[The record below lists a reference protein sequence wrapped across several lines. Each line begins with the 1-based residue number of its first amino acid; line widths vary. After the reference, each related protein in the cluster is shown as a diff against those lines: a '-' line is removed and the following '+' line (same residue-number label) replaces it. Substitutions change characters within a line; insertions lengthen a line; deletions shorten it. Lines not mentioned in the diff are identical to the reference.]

1 VPLIISARGRKGTR
15 GASLAGRRL
24 DLSKTLVSLDDVPL
38 IDDWLPEFDVGE
50 RHDVAVPLEPERA
63 LALALATP
71 ASSDRIVRALISARG
86 MAARDETIERFFA
99 AHRFVVLDRSP
110 TEWVAG
116 AVGAVWRPRGG
127 LVQLDDAGAWRGA
140 NVAGTIKGVVDFRAE
155 AIPGGSRLTTET
167 RVKATDE
174 QARRAFRR
182 YWLAIGPFSALIR
195 KRWLAAVMASA
206 KRSAE
211 PSP

>member
-1 VPLIISARGRKGTR
+1 M
-15 GASLAGRRL
+15 
-24 DLSKTLVSLDDVPL
+24 PL
-38 IDDWLPEFDVGE
+38 IDDWLPDFDVSE

-63 LALALATP
+63 LELALATP
-71 ASSDRIVRALISARG
+71 AASDRIVRALVTARG
-86 MAARDETIERFFA
+86 MIARDATIEGFFA

-110 TEWVAG
+110 TQWVAG

-127 LVQLDDAGAWRGA
+127 LVPLDDAEAWRAA
-140 NVAGTIKGVVDFRAE
+140 NVPGTIKGAVDFRAE

-167 RVKATDE
+167 RVQAMDDR
-174 QARRAFRR
+174 ARRAFRL
-182 YWLAIGPFSALIR
+182 YWLAIGPFSAVIR

>member
-1 VPLIISARGRKGTR
+1 
-15 GASLAGRRL
+15 
-24 DLSKTLVSLDDVPL
+24 VPL
-38 IDDWLPEFDVGE
+38 IDDWLPDFDVGE
-50 RHDVAVPLEPERA
+50 RHDIAVPLEPDRA
-63 LALALATP
+63 LELALVTP
-71 ASSDRIVRALISARG
+71 AASDRIVRALVTARG
-86 MAARDETIERFFA
+86 MIARDATIEGFFA

-127 LVQLDDAGAWRGA
+127 LVRLDDADAWREAG
-140 NVAGTIKGVVDFRAE
+140 VPGTIKGAIDFRAE
-155 AIPGGSRLTTET
+155 AIPGGSRLITET
-167 RVKATDE
+167 RVKATDDR
-174 QARRAFRR
+174 ARRAFRF
-182 YWLAIGPFSALIR
+182 YWLAVGPFSALIR